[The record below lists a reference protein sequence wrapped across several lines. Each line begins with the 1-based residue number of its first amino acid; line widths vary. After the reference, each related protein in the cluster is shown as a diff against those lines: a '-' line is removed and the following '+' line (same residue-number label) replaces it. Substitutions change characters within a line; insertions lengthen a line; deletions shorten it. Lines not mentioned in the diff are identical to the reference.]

1 MKVVVIGYGSIGS
14 RHARILAESHEVSV
28 VSRRSIDDFTRYMTL
43 EAALDHTDAE
53 YLVIASA
60 TNEHFD
66 CLSEVSRLGFEGS
79 VLVEKPLF
87 EVQRP
92 IPPLRARQVVVG
104 YNLRFHPAVA
114 KLSELVRDSQTIRRI
129 EFFVGQHI
137 ADWRPNRS
145 YTSSYSSRLDRGGGI
160 LRDLSHELDL
170 ARFLLGELTLSACQS
185 GRRGSIDV
193 EGPHEVN
200 VAAHSKNGAEVAIT
214 MNCLDRP
221 AQRWIRAELDTES
234 VFVDLLTGQFN
245 MRGHKMTF
253 SVERDATYRAMHAS
267 VISGGDWRLASL
279 SDGEAVMGM
288 ITDIE
293 TLMAEVRL

>member
-1 MKVVVIGYGSIGS
+1 MRVVIVGYGSIGS

-28 VSRRSIDDFTRYMTL
+28 VSRRPMCDFKRHTNL

-53 YLVIASA
+53 YIVIASP

-66 CLSEVSRLGFEGS
+66 GLSEVSRLGFEGS

-87 EVQRP
+87 DVQRL
-92 IPPLRARQVVVG
+92 IPPLRARRVVVG

-114 KLSELVRDSQTIRRI
+114 KLSELVRDSQTVRRI

-137 ADWRPNRS
+137 ADWRSNRS

-185 GRRGSIDV
+185 DRRESVYV
-193 EGPHEVN
+193 EGPHEVK
-200 VAAHSKNGAEVAIT
+200 VAAYTKNGADVSIT
-214 MNCLDRP
+214 MNCIDRP
-221 AQRWIRAELDTES
+221 AQRWIRAELDTKS
-234 VFVDLLTGQFN
+234 VFVDLLAGRFIAGN
-245 MRGHKMTF
+245 HNMTF

-267 VISGGDWRLASL
+267 VIGEGDWRLASL
-279 SDGEAVMGM
+279 SDGEAVVRM

-293 TLMAEVRL
+293 TLMADVRR